1 MPRGLCHLSN
11 PLSWTDKNKYTIWTV
26 SAYQAVRR
34 IERNWRARMVTSC
47 KNKQNNCSYV
57 SFHLPNIRKTTP
69 EEENLSLDRRRK

>member
-34 IERNWRARMVTSC
+34 IEKNWRARMVTSC
-47 KNKQNNCSYV
+47 GILAAKTNKIIAV
-57 SFHLPNIRKTTP
+57 MF
-69 EEENLSLDRRRK
+69 LSANQILEKQHPREKICH